1 MFVSFRN
8 SYVGTLTPTVMILG
22 NGTFGLKGWGEAET
36 EGRNEYLLQVQL
48 QWPPRAAKRAVRLTV
63 YFAHG

>member
-1 MFVSFRN
+1 MV
-8 SYVGTLTPTVMILG
+8 LG

-48 QWPPRAAKRAVRLTV
+48 QWPPRAAKRAVRLTA